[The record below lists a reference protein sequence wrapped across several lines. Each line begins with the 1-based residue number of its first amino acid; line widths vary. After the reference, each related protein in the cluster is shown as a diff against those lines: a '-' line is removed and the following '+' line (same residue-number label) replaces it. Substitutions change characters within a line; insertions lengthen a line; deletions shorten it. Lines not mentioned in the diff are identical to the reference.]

1 MELKKLTLTDFKGVR
16 KASYDFYH
24 KTLVSAENGSGK
36 TTILDSYMW
45 LMANM
50 DSQLN
55 SNPAIR
61 PNDGR
66 ECEPMVEAEFEID
79 GKTITFSKTQKRK
92 ESKPDVNG
100 VKAISDT
107 NFFTVNAVE
116 VSKTNFEKKLEEYGI
131 RLDIF
136 AELTHPDLFLRGM
149 GQKKDNDRIRAV
161 LMPMASDHSDLEI
174 ATANN
179 LTEVAKLLESYSV
192 EEITA
197 MQNSSL
203 RKIREEYGKD
213 GEILR
218 AKIEGMELSKVD
230 IDVAEL
236 ELEKNRLTEE
246 LKEIQSRQGDLSKEL
261 EYTSQLQGGIF
272 DKERE
277 IRHIQ
282 SIANEDNRK
291 KRQELID
298 KRDADEFLVTKKE
311 DMCSRLN
318 RDIESNNKRNEN
330 LNTELE
336 KLRDE
341 YKRVSDLEFD
351 ENSLVCAYCGQEYPE
366 DKKEQIR
373 ADFEQKKHSQLEEI
387 SRKGNEYKDSITDNN
402 NLNSE
407 HNDEVAKLHDEID
420 KLRLEI
426 IGINEQLSGLPEEIF
441 VDDRDDVIVLRK
453 EIADLQAKYDDAPKD
468 VTEAMMKNRQDIQ
481 SINDKLTEVEKQIAL
496 FSRNTEIDEQIAG
509 LRTKQIEYEQNKAN
523 CEKVLYQL
531 DLLARAKNE
540 LVADDINSH
549 FKLVDFKLFTYAKNG
564 EYKSCCIPMIDGY
577 ELGTCTNKGRE
588 VLAKLDIIRGLQDF
602 YGVNYPVILDD
613 FERLSDTTIGRIDM
627 DCQLIMLKVS
637 EDKEIAVREV

>member
-1 MELKKLTLTDFKGVR
+1 
-16 KASYDFYH
+16 
-24 KTLVSAENGSGK
+24 
-36 TTILDSYMW
+36 
-45 LMANM
+45 
-50 DSQLN
+50 
-55 SNPAIR
+55 
-61 PNDGR
+61 
-66 ECEPMVEAEFEID
+66 MVEAEFEID

-136 AELTHPDLFLRGM
+136 AELTHPDLFLRGI

-246 LKEIQSRQGDLSKEL
+246 LKTTKEKQDDLSKQL
-261 EYTSQLQGGIF
+261 EESEQIKFQIEQAEQ
-272 DKERE
+272 K

-282 SIANEDNRK
+282 SHANEQNRQKRLMLNDSINDGLAVIANNDRKISNLGCDVKDNDR
-291 KRQELID
+291 RIE
-298 KRDADEFLVTKKE
+298 
-311 DMCSRLN
+311 RLN
-318 RDIESNNKRNEN
+318 SA
-330 LNTELE
+330 LE
-336 KLRDE
+336 RCREE
-341 YKRVSDLEFD
+341 YRFYANQEFD
-351 ENSLVCAYCGQEYPE
+351 DNKYVCPTCGQEYPAE
-366 DKKEQIR
+366 KKEELRKSFESDKEKAFAECKTHGEEVKKLI
-373 ADFEQKKHSQLEEI
+373 AEEQKLKQEHEEEI
-387 SRKGNEYKDSITDNN
+387 ARLQERNKKV
-402 NLNSE
+402 SE
-407 HNDEVAKLHDEID
+407 EID
-420 KLRLEI
+420 QFK
-426 IGINEQLSGLPEEIF
+426 NELSELPEE
-441 VDDRDDVIVLRK
+441 VSVNDNSDVIALRK
-453 EIADLQAKYDDAPKD
+453 EIAELQEKYIEPTDYSG
-468 VTEAMMKNRQDIQ
+468 MKVALYDEYVSTNL
-481 SINDKLTEVEKQIAL
+481 KLTEVEKQIAL
-496 FSRNTEIDEQIAG
+496 FSRNTEIDETIAG
-509 LRTKQIEYEQNKAN
+509 LRSKQIEYEQNKAN
-523 CEKVLYQL
+523 CEKILYQL

-549 FKLVDFKLFTYAKNG
+549 FKLVDFKLFQFQKNG

-613 FERLSDTTIGRIDM
+613 FERLSDTSISRINTER
-627 DCQLIMLKVS
+627 QLIMLKVS
-637 EDKEIAVREV
+637 NYKKIAIMDVDMMDDDLKLDNGLPRNPTVFEILAEQDLYVDSLGHADGMIEPGTIDEIGRTL